1 MVCIVTMKSHITT
14 PTSIKPMTTEDIFT
28 SSAIPTNKKSKIH
41 STLNTIHKYFPK
53 TILKIINIIQKLQY

>member
-1 MVCIVTMKSHITT
+1 MKSPITT
-14 PTSIKPMTTEDIFT
+14 LTPIKPITTEDTFT
-28 SSAIPTNKKSKIH
+28 SSAILTNNKSKIH